1 MTFWIGSL
9 CSLVWGQANVT
20 GGALSG
26 VVRDDSAAVIGNAA
40 VKVKNVETGLTRET
54 TTGEDGTFRLP
65 ALPAGVYD
73 VTVSSAGFTELTR
86 RATVLIGQT
95 ASVEIVL
102 STSQVSEAI
111 NVTADSS
118 SIVETAR
125 TQQSTT
131 VNERAVKDLPVNG
144 RNFLDFIRLTP
155 GINVD
160 PRGGDYS
167 AGGLRGT
174 FNSLLIDGADNNNT
188 FFGQTLG
195 RTGVRAPYQFS
206 QSSVKEFQVN
216 TNSYA
221 AEFGRAGGAL
231 VNVITKSG
239 TNEFHGEGFYFFSG
253 IMHSMP
259 TTGSFGPCP
268 AHVTVSLICEF
279 SSLVGLSVD
288 LFAKI
293 NCFSFYLRR
302 TKAKRPG
309 CSRTTRSDSNL
320 LLSCCSPGCR
330 PTDNR
335 IPQ

>member
-1 MTFWIGSL
+1 MKSNFLQKVFMTFWIGSL

-73 VTVSSAGFTELTR
+73 VTVTSAGFTELTR

-95 ASVEIVL
+95 ANVEVVL

-221 AEFGRAGGAL
+221 AEFEGQAGRSSTSSQSLEPMSFTAKGS
-231 VNVITKSG
+231 TS
-239 TNEFHGEGFYFFSG
+239 SG

-268 AHVTVSLICEF
+268 VHVIVSLIYGF
-279 SSLVGLSVD
+279 ISLAGLLAD
-288 LFAKI
+288 LSAKI
-293 NCFSFYLRR
+293 GCFSFLPMTARDEM
-302 TKAKRPG
+302 TQ
-309 CSRTTRSDSNL
+309 L
-320 LLSCCSPGCR
+320 
-330 PTDNR
+330 
-335 IPQ
+335 